1 MAINRNLSILAQGA
15 GSANTLSL
23 GGATLGSNALAV
35 TGTTALSG
43 LLTAAGGV
51 SSTLTTDAT
60 STTTGSIITAGGIST
75 QKALWVGTTSR
86 LVGNVQADANIG
98 IGCSPATPLNISG
111 SGAMIRLD
119 GPSTTSSAHIGFTH
133 AGVGVCAI
141 GLDISGGSIIVS
153 SPANSL
159 GIRNDMQGILFST
172 GGSGLEVARIDT
184 SGRLQVGTTAGTGRI
199 NMANSGGGLQ
209 QINSTGG
216 TQEILNLFSDNN
228 LYFSAPSNIII
239 RPGGGGEAAR
249 FDTSGNLLVGTTGV
263 TGGLNGKIINVF
275 GSSTVRNIVQTTGQY
290 AVINMGS
297 GGTSVSPTTTAFLL
311 TDGTANTASVGTG
324 TSTPLQFFVNN
335 SERARFDTSGNLLVG
350 TSSTSGSASNAAI
363 VAGGIFKTV
372 SGTTSIPQNTPTV
385 IFAHQYASWLVSA
398 SSEATGYTV
407 TAVVNCGS
415 YAAGVN
421 NLIQLPAGANQGTIA
436 ISGANVTLS
445 FGGLATYNATWN
457 AVRIQ

>member
-15 GSANTLSL
+15 GSANNLSL

-35 TGTTALSG
+35 TGTTAISG
-43 LLTAAGGV
+43 NVTIGGTSNVATGTIGIGVANNATVLVDGRLDANGNTYGYRFKNASAGTAATTLAVLDNGTHALQQTMFGTAWTTSGINRQGGGLITCDGPGGL
-51 SSTLTTDAT
+51 TLTTGAAQPIYFGINNVEKMRLDT
-60 STTTGSIITAGGIST
+60 SGNLGIGMTPSSYANQTTVAISGTTYGRLDLASAGTVYGSLYAGSGGIT
-75 QKALWVGTTSR
+75 L
-86 LVGNVQADANIG
+86 
-98 IGCSPATPLNISG
+98 
-111 SGAMIRLD
+111 
-119 GPSTTSSAHIGFTH
+119 
-133 AGVGVCAI
+133 
-141 GLDISGGSIIVS
+141 
-153 SPANSL
+153 
-159 GIRNDMQGILFST
+159 ST
-172 GGSGLEVARIDT
+172 GTALPVMFETSGTERARFDS

-216 TQEILNLFSDNN
+216 AQEILNLFSDNN

-249 FDTSGNLLVGTTGV
+249 FNTSGNLLVGTT
-263 TGGLNGKIINVF
+263 
-275 GSSTVRNIVQTTGQY
+275 
-290 AVINMGS
+290 
-297 GGTSVSPTTTAFLL
+297 
-311 TDGTANTASVGTG
+311 
-324 TSTPLQFFVNN
+324 
-335 SERARFDTSGNLLVG
+335 
-350 TSSTSGSASNAAI
+350 STSGSATNAAI

-421 NLIQLPAGANQGTIA
+421 NLIQLPAGGNQGTIA